1 MIYLFN
7 NGQQE
12 LNLYLSS
19 LLEML
24 SLILILQLKLLL
36 LLFKNYIRAVIAA
49 AKPKKIPGALANATG
64 ISLCSLN
71 KP

>member
-1 MIYLFN
+1 
-7 NGQQE
+7 
-12 LNLYLSS
+12 
-19 LLEML
+19 ML
-24 SLILILQLKLLL
+24 ISYMR
-36 LLFKNYIRAVIAA
+36 NYIRAVIAA

>member
-1 MIYLFN
+1 MIYIFN
-7 NGQQE
+7 NGQQQ
-12 LNLYLSS
+12 LNFYL
-19 LLEML
+19 L
-24 SLILILQLKLLL
+24 SLRKMLIFTLLL
-36 LLFKNYIRAVIAA
+36 LLYLINNYITAVIAA

>member
-1 MIYLFN
+1 MIYIFN
-7 NGQQE
+7 NGQQQ
-12 LNLYLSS
+12 LNLYL
-19 LLEML
+19 L
-24 SLILILQLKLLL
+24 SLRKMLIFTLLL
-36 LLFKNYIRAVIAA
+36 LLYLINNYITAVIAA